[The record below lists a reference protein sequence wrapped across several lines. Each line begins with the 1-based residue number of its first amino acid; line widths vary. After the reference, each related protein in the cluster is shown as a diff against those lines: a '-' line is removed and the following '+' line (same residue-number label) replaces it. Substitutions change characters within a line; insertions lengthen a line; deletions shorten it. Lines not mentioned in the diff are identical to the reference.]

1 MNNKKCDKKC
11 QKSERAQKVDA
22 MIEKILNDENT
33 RTKTDPLGSY
43 TGVAD
48 RPYENVVQ
56 DADDL

>member
-1 MNNKKCDKKC
+1 MKFREIPYSRPD
-11 QKSERAQKVDA
+11 VDA

-43 TGVAD
+43 TGVAEK
-48 RPYENVVQ
+48 PYENVVQ

>member
-1 MNNKKCDKKC
+1 
-11 QKSERAQKVDA
+11 